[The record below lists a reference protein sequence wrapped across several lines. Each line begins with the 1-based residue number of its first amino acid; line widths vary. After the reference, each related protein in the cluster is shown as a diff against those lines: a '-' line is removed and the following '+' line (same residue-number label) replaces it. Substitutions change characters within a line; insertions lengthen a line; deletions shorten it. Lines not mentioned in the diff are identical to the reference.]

1 MTADRFYHEIA
12 IKELAQAISQ
22 PSTNNTPPRKI
33 TALHVFDFDSTLF
46 RSPLPNRAI
55 WSDTL
60 RGALISDCGWF
71 QDSRTLESPY
81 VPTAPG
87 PEWWHAETVAEIARS
102 RAAAST
108 TLRVLLTGRR
118 RDRFYARVRE
128 MCRSYRDRDRDPDRV
143 GGSNGIDF
151 DAWFL
156 REGCSGGDAA
166 TGSVTTT
173 TTTTTTAMGEPRTY
187 ATTLDFKLDVLRGL
201 VAAFPGIVDI
211 QIWDDRVRHL
221 ELFSEKLR
229 AMQGASQIERFEVH
243 HVAHLERDEMVM
255 PEELED
261 ALVRDL
267 VAACNA
273 RIIAAKEREAMCLHT
288 GTESS
293 TTSLPEAGAVNGN
306 KTHNH
311 HQHRRR
317 VLARRTSASLFRDL
331 LELTPEVRYTGV
343 MLDKDSRTRLLA
355 AFPPPEATWATKCDH
370 VTINL
375 GAAKPA
381 LVDPLGGLGTV
392 ITLDAVALGETPGVV
407 TAVLV
412 SHPQSASQSVPNP
425 PPPAPP
431 PPPPSLSENTNPH
444 ITLHVAP
451 GHKPHLSN
459 AITDWRP
466 LPTAITLRGTIAEK
480 HVFGLRVEK
489 HPPQRR
495 QEVSIGELV
504 KRHHPALVGADV
516 GKAVRAV
523 HEWMEKT
530 FMENLGQNRANIECF
545 VQGMDFGNG

>member
-1 MTADRFYHEIA
+1 MPADKFYHEIA
-12 IKELAQAISQ
+12 TEELAEAISVSSASA
-22 PSTNNTPPRKI
+22 PSRNI

-46 RSPLPNRAI
+46 RSPLPNREL
-55 WSDTL
+55 WSDSL

-71 QDSRTLESPY
+71 QDPRTLESPY

-102 RAAAST
+102 RAGAST
-108 TLRVLLTGRR
+108 TLCVLLTGRR
-118 RDRFYARVRE
+118 RDRFYTRVRE
-128 MCRSYRDRDRDPDRV
+128 MCRSHA
-143 GGSNGIDF
+143 GGDGIDF

-156 REGCSGGDAA
+156 REGCFVDVAGP
-166 TGSVTTT
+166 VTST
-173 TTTTTTAMGEPRTY
+173 GEPRTY
-187 ATTLDFKLDVLRGL
+187 ATTLDFKLGVLKGL
-201 VAAFPGIVDI
+201 VAAFPGIAEI
-211 QIWDDRVRHL
+211 RIWDDRVRHL
-221 ELFSEKLR
+221 ELFSGTFR
-229 AMQGASQIERFEVH
+229 AMQSSGQIKRFEVH
-243 HVAHLERDEMVM
+243 HVAHLERDELFM

-273 RIIAAKEREAMCLHT
+273 RIIAAKEREGMLHT
-288 GTESS
+288 GKSHSDMAEGASSKESS
-293 TTSLPEAGAVNGN
+293 TTSLPEAGVANG
-306 KTHNH
+306 KKH
-311 HQHRRR
+311 HHHHRRR

-331 LELTPEVRYTGV
+331 LELAPEVRYTGV
-343 MLDKDSRTRLLA
+343 MLDEISRTRLLA

-370 VTINL
+370 LTINL

-381 LVDPLGGLGTV
+381 LVDPLGGLGAG
-392 ITLDAVALGETPGVV
+392 ILLEAVALGETPGVV

-412 SHPQSASQSVPNP
+412 SHPSSVLHSPPNP
-425 PPPAPP
+425 PPP
-431 PPPPSLSENTNPH
+431 LSENANPH

-451 GHKPHLSN
+451 GHKPHHSN

-466 LPTAITLRGTIAEK
+466 LPAAITLRGVIAEK
-480 HVFGLRVEK
+480 HVIGLRVEK

-504 KRHHPALVGADV
+504 KRYHPALVGAEV
-516 GKAVRAV
+516 GKAVRVV